1 VLNGRKIRLIAQ
13 ENAAMGIMDTHDTGR
28 VPIVDLS
35 WNLQD
40 SPMDA
45 GAGLHSHPS
54 QQLLASLSVGGE
66 VCIGSVY
73 AESNSA
79 LVYEPISATTF
90 PELNPARGIAWNEEA
105 SAPLLAVHG
114 AGPEIYLMS
123 VQPAIR
129 TAALTTD
136 LDSVESVRFGD
147 NGKSL
152 YIAGLDK
159 ILIVSIRSIE
169 DTFTAQT
176 IPLLPGAQR
185 VWLMPHAQ
193 GVFAVAAVEND
204 QLLIHPLFGNTSEV
218 IISISLPGPAEHLFV
233 TFDQLTNILCVGAG
247 DSNRLVCINLV
258 NFTNPILSAGV
269 WPNDNGAVSVFSTS
283 QLHSVFSKPNSSSDV
298 DMFLYAYHNDSVKM
312 HRVSVLWETTKSAD
326 EPEHLPS
333 PPQEILRPLRSA
345 STSASPS
352 PLPSGMIN
360 ATAFNKSRE
369 GQNIV
374 KDVVEAIN
382 KQLGEQNKQARRERR
397 EAEVAEQRRQQE
409 LVTATVQ
416 GIQQTVVG
424 TLHSVVQQEAGRV
437 LDARLSTAID
447 QCLGRL
453 DQQVGQKCEVAIGKS
468 FGKTEKFAGLV
479 AAQLTQT
486 LAGSVDHCVKE
497 AVETRLLPGLQSI
510 MTDLVGQLSAN
521 IAQAIV
527 DSTIEQYKLMIS
539 EMSEL
544 RQTVIELQHRAFKL
558 PSAQELAQ
566 TVSQEIRQS
575 LSPVAG
581 QSPVTRVDPLSEL
594 EATIRTGHGA
604 VALIK
609 VLEMGD
615 IKMLNWI
622 LPRLDVNTILDAPE
636 LSPAVTLSLA
646 QQLGYELR
654 TLTEVKLTWLAELF
668 TVFDPRL
675 VADKQLAVTLP
686 AVLDELFANLR
697 VMFAEIQP
705 SSPCQK
711 QIKTVMRL
719 VRMAMD
725 A

>member
-1 VLNGRKIRLIAQ
+1 
-13 ENAAMGIMDTHDTGR
+13 
-28 VPIVDLS
+28 
-35 WNLQD
+35 
-40 SPMDA
+40 
-45 GAGLHSHPS
+45 
-54 QQLLASLSVGGE
+54 
-66 VCIGSVY
+66 
-73 AESNSA
+73 
-79 LVYEPISATTF
+79 
-90 PELNPARGIAWNEEA
+90 
-105 SAPLLAVHG
+105 
-114 AGPEIYLMS
+114 
-123 VQPAIR
+123 
-129 TAALTTD
+129 
-136 LDSVESVRFGD
+136 
-147 NGKSL
+147 
-152 YIAGLDK
+152 
-159 ILIVSIRSIE
+159 
-169 DTFTAQT
+169 
-176 IPLLPGAQR
+176 
-185 VWLMPHAQ
+185 
-193 GVFAVAAVEND
+193 
-204 QLLIHPLFGNTSEV
+204 
-218 IISISLPGPAEHLFV
+218 
-233 TFDQLTNILCVGAG
+233 
-247 DSNRLVCINLV
+247 
-258 NFTNPILSAGV
+258 
-269 WPNDNGAVSVFSTS
+269 
-283 QLHSVFSKPNSSSDV
+283 
-298 DMFLYAYHNDSVKM
+298 
-312 HRVSVLWETTKSAD
+312 
-326 EPEHLPS
+326 
-333 PPQEILRPLRSA
+333 
-345 STSASPS
+345 
-352 PLPSGMIN
+352 
-360 ATAFNKSRE
+360 
-369 GQNIV
+369 
-374 KDVVEAIN
+374 
-382 KQLGEQNKQARRERR
+382 
-397 EAEVAEQRRQQE
+397 
-409 LVTATVQ
+409 
-416 GIQQTVVG
+416 
-424 TLHSVVQQEAGRV
+424 
-437 LDARLSTAID
+437 
-447 QCLGRL
+447 
-453 DQQVGQKCEVAIGKS
+453 
-468 FGKTEKFAGLV
+468 
-479 AAQLTQT
+479 
-486 LAGSVDHCVKE
+486 
-497 AVETRLLPGLQSI
+497 